1 MDSHYLYVFTW
12 NPVLNRVSASSLAVN
27 SREALE
33 LIPCNAVDRYGSG
46 DAGGEAF
53 GERRLRSYR
62 VRSRFLGIDI

>member
-12 NPVLNRVSASSLAVN
+12 NPFLNRVSASSLANSPVN

-46 DAGGEAF
+46 DAVVKLSVSGVWDHTGF
-53 GERRLRSYR
+53 GRSF
-62 VRSRFLGIDI
+62 SG

>member
-46 DAGGEAF
+46 DAVVKLSVSGVWDHTGF
-53 GERRLRSYR
+53 GR
-62 VRSRFLGIDI
+62 VFSG